1 MIVFFFFFKL
11 VKGVSQVA
19 QVFTIITGSCSSSN
33 NNNTTSIKPGFL
45 VSRFDKPD
53 ETRTVSSREI
63 YLRAETEFFKAH
75 SQPFKLHVNKNA
87 H

>member
-1 MIVFFFFFKL
+1 M
-11 VKGVSQVA
+11 SQVA
-19 QVFTIITGSCSSSN
+19 QVFTIITGSCSS

-45 VSRFDKPD
+45 ISRFEKPD
-53 ETRTVSSREI
+53 EARIVSPRET
-63 YLRAETEFFKAH
+63 YLKMETEFFKAH